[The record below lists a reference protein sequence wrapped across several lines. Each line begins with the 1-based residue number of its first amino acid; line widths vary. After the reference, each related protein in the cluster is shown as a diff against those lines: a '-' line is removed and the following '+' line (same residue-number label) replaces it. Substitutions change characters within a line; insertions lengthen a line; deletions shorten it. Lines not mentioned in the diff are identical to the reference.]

1 MKQDHLA
8 HGHNLSDRVIRSTI
22 TVAAEAQA
30 ASIAKSDA
38 IRGPHYTSELDAQ
51 DLLVKLGTVMPSLNP
66 SLRLYSSC
74 AEDGRSVAVWGLSEQ
89 STQQLS
95 TFDPNIAIGVLLDW
109 NRRLPFITLVEP
121 RQPLQQLLAE
131 LVRLA
136 ALALS
141 SKKLLLLRIEYLE
154 SRNTA

>member
-1 MKQDHLA
+1 MKQDHSA
-8 HGHNLSDRVIRSTI
+8 HGHSLSLRVIRSTI

-30 ASIAKSDA
+30 ASIAESDD
-38 IRGPHYTSELDAQ
+38 IGGPQYSSDLDAQ
-51 DLLVKLGTVMPSLNP
+51 DLLVKLGTIIPAMNS

-89 STQQLS
+89 ATQQLS

-109 NRRLPFITLVEP
+109 NRRLPFTTLVEP
-121 RQPLQQLLAE
+121 RQPLQRLLTE

-141 SKKLLLLRIEYLE
+141 TKQLLLLRIEHLE
-154 SRNTA
+154 SRNRA